1 MTMIE
6 TATAP
11 QAQQRSDLLLD
22 VKDLRVTFKTPDGD
36 VTAVNDLNF
45 NLRAGETLGIV
56 GESGSGKSQTAFALM
71 GLLAANGVI
80 GGSAKFNGRE
90 ILNLPEQELNKLRAE
105 QISMIFQDPM
115 TSLTRELAEKQ
126 KAHDE
131 TVRDLKK
138 RLKDALDKDGPGYT
152 GIGPGGLQ
160 LFREAFGYP
169 GAESLPAGQHLPATA
184 SGAPGHT
191 GQATGTGGGLSPTG
205 IVSFSAEYGA
215 WCQLLEGRLQAINE
229 YYRK

>member
-1 MTMIE
+1 MWE
-6 TATAP
+6 ATLKILKISWKP
-11 QAQQRSDLLLD
+11 LL
-22 VKDLRVTFKTPDGD
+22 
-36 VTAVNDLNF
+36 
-45 NLRAGETLGIV
+45 IV
-56 GESGSGKSQTAFALM
+56 VVLTGSGIWFGTFITGSKLDDQALAFSQEKQRLTDGFSKKERLWDQER
-71 GLLAANGVI
+71 LNAANQY
-80 GGSAKFNGRE
+80 AADLKAA
-90 ILNLPEQELNKLRAE
+90 LDEQNAWHQKA
-105 QISMIFQDPM
+105 DA
-115 TSLTRELAEKQ
+115 LTRELAEKQ

-138 RLKDALDKDGPGYT
+138 RLKDATDKDGPGYT

-169 GAESLPAGQHLPATA
+169 GADSLPAGQHLPATA
-184 SGAPGHT
+184 SGTSGHS
-191 GQATGTGGGLSPTG
+191 GQATGSGGGLSPTG

>member
-1 MTMIE
+1 MWEATMKILKISWK
-6 TATAP
+6 P
-11 QAQQRSDLLLD
+11 LL
-22 VKDLRVTFKTPDGD
+22 
-36 VTAVNDLNF
+36 
-45 NLRAGETLGIV
+45 IV
-56 GESGSGKSQTAFALM
+56 VVLTGSGIWFGTFITGSKLDDQALAFSQEKQRLTDGFSKKERLWDQER
-71 GLLAANGVI
+71 LNAANQY
-80 GGSAKFNGRE
+80 AADLKAA
-90 ILNLPEQELNKLRAE
+90 LDEQNAWHQKA
-105 QISMIFQDPM
+105 DA
-115 TSLTRELAEKQ
+115 LTRELAEKQ

-138 RLKDALDKDGPGYT
+138 RLKDATDKDGPGYT

-169 GAESLPAGQHLPATA
+169 GADSLPAGQHLPATA
-184 SGAPGHT
+184 SGTSGHS
-191 GQATGTGGGLSPTG
+191 GQATGSGGGLSPTG

>member
-1 MTMIE
+1 FITGNKLD
-6 TATAP
+6 A
-11 QAQQRSDLLLD
+11 QALAFSQEKQRLTEGFSEKERQWDQERL
-22 VKDLRVTFKTPDGD
+22 
-36 VTAVNDLNF
+36 
-45 NLRAGETLGIV
+45 
-56 GESGSGKSQTAFALM
+56 S
-71 GLLAANGVI
+71 AANQY
-80 GGSAKFNGRE
+80 AADLKAALDKQNAW
-90 ILNLPEQELNKLRAE
+90 QQKA
-105 QISMIFQDPM
+105 DA
-115 TSLTRELAEKQ
+115 LTRELAEKQ

-169 GAESLPAGQHLPATA
+169 GTESLPAGQHLPATA
-184 SGAPGHT
+184 SGTSGHS

>member
-1 MTMIE
+1 MWEAAKKI
-6 TATAP
+6 
-11 QAQQRSDLLLD
+11 
-22 VKDLRVTFKTPDGD
+22 LRVSWKPLLVVVVLTGCGIWFGTFITGNKLDAQALAFSQEKQRLTDGFSEKERQWD
-36 VTAVNDLNF
+36 QERL
-45 NLRAGETLGIV
+45 
-56 GESGSGKSQTAFALM
+56 S
-71 GLLAANGVI
+71 AANQY
-80 GGSAKFNGRE
+80 AADLKAALDKQNAW
-90 ILNLPEQELNKLRAE
+90 QQKA
-105 QISMIFQDPM
+105 DA
-115 TSLTRELAEKQ
+115 LTRELAEKQ
-126 KAHDE
+126 KKHDE

-138 RLKDALDKDGPGYT
+138 RLDDALVKDGPGYT

-191 GQATGTGGGLSPTG
+191 GQTTGTGGGLSPTG